1 MRTSI
6 AGDFHI
12 PYQDVELV
20 DKWIEHVK
28 EKKPERVIINGD
40 LFDFERLSLKFKS
53 IPGHG
58 MSCDDELKLGKEFFE
73 TLRSFYDG
81 DIVYLTGNHEF
92 RLRSYYI
99 NKSEEL
105 YAGYE
110 DHMERELE
118 MERLDI
124 QFLDVPSNY
133 ATFQDNY
140 FELENEFLCGH
151 FDMARTGLA
160 STAVGLMQKFGMSII
175 QAHVH
180 RISRVGRWQYR
191 GTQHAVE
198 GGCMCKVENNYRRN
212 ANWEQGWV
220 DLVDGKPELYPVL

>member
-110 DHMERELE
+110 EDRKS
-118 MERLDI
+118 
-124 QFLDVPSNY
+124 V
-133 ATFQDNY
+133 
-140 FELENEFLCGH
+140 
-151 FDMARTGLA
+151 
-160 STAVGLMQKFGMSII
+160 V
-175 QAHVH
+175 
-180 RISRVGRWQYR
+180 
-191 GTQHAVE
+191 
-198 GGCMCKVENNYRRN
+198 
-212 ANWEQGWV
+212 
-220 DLVDGKPELYPVL
+220 